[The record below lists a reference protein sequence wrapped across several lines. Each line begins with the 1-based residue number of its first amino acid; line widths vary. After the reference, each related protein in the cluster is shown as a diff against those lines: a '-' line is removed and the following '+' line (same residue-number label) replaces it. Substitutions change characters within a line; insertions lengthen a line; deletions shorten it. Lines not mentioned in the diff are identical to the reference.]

1 PDAQGIKDWRSII
14 DRLQQQPHVLAA
26 SGALYEPVLIS
37 RGGSAQGAQIKGI
50 VPEEEARVSDILK
63 SVNEGSA
70 APLADASA
78 ANQPYPPILLGQD
91 LAKAI
96 GTHVGEL
103 VMVTSPQGELSPFG
117 MVPKYVRYRVVG
129 TFKTGFYDY
138 DNNWAF
144 TSLASAQKLFGLGDE
159 VADIE
164 VKLDDL
170 YLAPKLADSLARVAG
185 PGLSAT
191 NWMEQNPALFRAL
204 RLERLVSFISI
215 GLIVLVA
222 ALNILTALVML
233 VMEKTKDIAVLIAM
247 GVRRAQ
253 IRRIFILQ
261 GMLIGAAG
269 TSLGLVLGYT
279 VAMLGAKYHFITLS
293 AEVYSIDY
301 VPFAPR
307 VWDGVLVALV
317 ALAISLAAT
326 IYPSYAAA
334 RILPAEALRYE

>member
-1 PDAQGIKDWRSII
+1 
-14 DRLQQQPHVLAA
+14 
-26 SGALYEPVLIS
+26 
-37 RGGSAQGAQIKGI
+37 
-50 VPEEEARVSDILK
+50 
-63 SVNEGSA
+63 
-70 APLADASA
+70 
-78 ANQPYPPILLGQD
+78 
-91 LAKAI
+91 
-96 GTHVGEL
+96 
-103 VMVTSPQGELSPFG
+103 
-117 MVPKYVRYRVVG
+117 
-129 TFKTGFYDY
+129 
-138 DNNWAF
+138 
-144 TSLASAQKLFGLGDE
+144 
-159 VADIE
+159 
-164 VKLDDL
+164 
-170 YLAPKLADSLARVAG
+170 
-185 PGLSAT
+185 
-191 NWMEQNPALFRAL
+191 MEQNPALFRAF

-269 TSLGLVLGYT
+269 TVLGLVLGYT
-279 VAMLGAKYHFITLS
+279 LALLGAKYHFITLS

-317 ALAISLAAT
+317 ALVISFTAT
-326 IYPSYAAA
+326 IYPSHSAS